1 MIKTSKKNNSMLDFS
16 DMMNEVEQDM
26 ERQNLEQSIVDR
38 VPDLQQLSANIEKAI
53 IAVINAM
60 LSLERTIEQY
70 NRAERKLDT
79 TVTDIR
85 GKVDAINEHIDEV
98 MKDAPAKLH
107 VSVSVSD
114 PDMQKIR
121 ELFDKEHKWMIAQM
135 QAHIQAVNTML
146 VLERKRVRER
156 YKECDGCYLGHY
168 AQWFVW
174 FFFTIGISVVA
185 GGIAMLIAQH
195 CVQ

>member
-1 MIKTSKKNNSMLDFS
+1 MLDFS